1 MREQNPPYPLNCL
14 YLYLADQCNLA
25 CGHCW
30 ISPGFSPTRRDGIP
44 IGPLRQTILDARAL
58 GLQSVKLTGGEPL
71 LYRDITELLR
81 FLAAAGIAVIIETN
95 GTLLD
100 NGILETLR
108 SCNVSGISVSLD
120 ACTPE
125 VHDGLRGVK
134 GSFQRTIA
142 GLGRLSEYG
151 FDFQIIM
158 TLHRKNR
165 AELPGLIS
173 LSRELGAGSLK
184 INPLMP
190 CGRGK
195 EVFQEEQNL
204 ACGELIQLYRM
215 TEEEW
220 PSDGDLEIIFDLP
233 VALRSIGDIK
243 RRGIV
248 ECRIMNILGV
258 LANGDFS
265 VCGIGQTSGALRM
278 GNIQHDSVVD
288 VWHDNPILTDLRHD
302 LPGRLKGICGRCLFR
317 FQCLGSCRAN
327 AYSMHQ
333 DLFAPFFLC
342 QEADEAGLFPK
353 SRTADRKGC
362 P

>member
-1 MREQNPPYPLNCL
+1 MREQNPPLNCL

-30 ISPGFSPTRRDGIP
+30 ISPGFSQARKEGIP
-44 IGPLRQTILDARAL
+44 IGHLTRTIGEATAL

-71 LYRDITELLR
+71 LYRDISELLA
-81 FLAAAGIAVIIETN
+81 FLASAGVAVIIETN

-100 NGILETLR
+100 NGILETLK
-108 SCNVSGISVSLD
+108 SCKVSGISVSLD
-120 ACTPE
+120 ACTPA

-134 GSFQRTIA
+134 GSFQRTLA
-142 GLGRLSEYG
+142 GLRRLSEFG
-151 FDFQIIM
+151 FDFQVIM
-158 TLHRKNR
+158 TLHRRNR

-173 LSRELGAGSLK
+173 LCRELGAGSLK

-204 ACGELIQLYRM
+204 PFGELLQLYRR

-220 PSDGDLEIIFDLP
+220 LSDGDPEIIFDLP
-233 VALRSIGDIK
+233 VALRSISDIR

-248 ECRIMNILGV
+248 ECRILNILGI

-265 VCGIGQTSGALRM
+265 VCGIGQTSDALRM
-278 GNIQHDSVVD
+278 GNILRDSVVA
-288 VWHDNPILTDLRHD
+288 VWRDDPILAELRRD

-327 AYSMHQ
+327 AYAMEQ

-342 QEADEAGLFPK
+342 QEAAAAGLFPA
-353 SRTADRKGC
+353 SRLG
-362 P
+362 

>member
-30 ISPGFSPTRRDGIP
+30 ISPGFSQTRKEGIP
-44 IGPLRQTILDARAL
+44 IDHLKRTILEAGTL
-58 GLQSVKLTGGEPL
+58 GLRSVKLTGGEPL
-71 LYRDITELLR
+71 LYREIAELLH
-81 FLAAAGIAVIIETN
+81 FLAAAGIAVIVETN

-100 NGILETLR
+100 NGILETLKF
-108 SCNVSGISVSLD
+108 CNISGISVSLD
-120 ACTPE
+120 ACIPE

-134 GSFQRTIA
+134 GSFQRPLS
-142 GLGRLSEYG
+142 GLRRLSEYG

-158 TLHRKNR
+158 TLQRTNR
-165 AELPGLIS
+165 AELPGMIS
-173 LSRELGAGSLK
+173 LCKELGAGSLK

-195 EVFQEEQNL
+195 EVFKRKQNL
-204 ACGELIQLYRM
+204 AFGELIQLYRM

-220 PSDGDLEIIFDLP
+220 SSERDLEIIFDLP
-233 VALRSIGDIK
+233 VALRSIRDIK

-248 ECRIMNILGV
+248 ECRIMNILGI

-265 VCGIGQTSGALRM
+265 ICGIGQTSDALRM
-278 GNIQHDSVVD
+278 GNIQRDSVVD
-288 VWHDNPILTDLRHD
+288 VWHDNPLLADLRRD
-302 LPGRLKGICGRCLFR
+302 LPQRLKGICGRCLFR

-327 AYSMHQ
+327 AYAMDQ

-342 QEADEAGLFPK
+342 QEADEAGLFPE
-353 SRTADRKGC
+353 SRTG
-362 P
+362 